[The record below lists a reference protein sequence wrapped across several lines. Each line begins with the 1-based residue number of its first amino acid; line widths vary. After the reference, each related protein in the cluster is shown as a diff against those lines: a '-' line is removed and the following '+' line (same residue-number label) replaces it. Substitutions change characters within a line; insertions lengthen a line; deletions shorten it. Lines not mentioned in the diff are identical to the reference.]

1 MLNNKRAMAINKNSN
16 AYIIIYTVVMV
27 VIVGAL
33 LAILATS
40 LKDRQDAEVLKEQ
53 QFSIM
58 RALGVANEDSD
69 KDEMVALF
77 EDDNKGVTIYA
88 VSGSE
93 AAITEDTDEVF
104 ELLGNRK
111 ALREKE
117 ESLPIFQYGDTYVIP
132 MAGKGLWDDIWGFIA
147 LQKTEDGTNYK
158 VSGIVMDHKGETPGL
173 GAEIATAAVQDK
185 FIGMTLFDAE
195 GNIAVQMLKG
205 GMTNKS
211 AVEGSTVDAIS
222 GGTKTCDGVNKMIKA
237 SIGKY
242 AAFLKA
248 QLGATTPAEVEA
260 PAEDEAPVEG
270 ETPAEETVTEDTVAE
285 DVNVESNNDKEE

>member
-1 MLNNKRAMAINKNSN
+1 MAINKNSN
-16 AYIIIYTVVMV
+16 AYIIIYTIVMV

-33 LAILATS
+33 LAILATW
-40 LKDRQDAEVLKEQ
+40 LKGRQEIEVQKEQ
-53 QFSIM
+53 KFSIM

-77 EDDNKGVTIYA
+77 DDDNKGVTIYA

-117 ESLPIFQYGDTYVIP
+117 ECLPVFQYGDTYVIP

-185 FIGMTLFDAE
+185 FIGMILFDAE

-222 GGTKTCDGVNKMIKA
+222 GGTKTCDGVNKMIED

-242 AAFLKA
+242 ADFLKA
-248 QLGATTPAEVEA
+248 QLGAAPEAESETVTPADA
-260 PAEDEAPVEG
+260 VEG
-270 ETPAEETVTEDTVAE
+270 ETPAEETVTEETVAE
-285 DVNVESNNDKEE
+285 DKMLNLNNDKEE

>member
-40 LKDRQDAEVLKEQ
+40 LKGRQEIEVQKEQ

-222 GGTKTCDGVNKMIKA
+222 GGTKTCDGVNKMIKV

-248 QLGATTPAEVEA
+248 QLGTTTPAEVEA

-270 ETPAEETVTEDTVAE
+270 ETSAEETVTEE
-285 DVNVESNNDKEE
+285 VNVESNNDKEE

>member
-1 MLNNKRAMAINKNSN
+1 MLNNERAMAINKNSN
-16 AYIIIYTVVMV
+16 AYIIIYTIVMV

-33 LAILATS
+33 LAFLATS
-40 LKDRQDAEVLKEQ
+40 LKDRQETEVQKEQ
-53 QFSIM
+53 KFSIM

-77 EDDNKGVTIYA
+77 DDDNKGVTIYA

-117 ESLPIFQYGDTYVIP
+117 ESLPVFQYGDTYVIP

-173 GAEIATAAVQDK
+173 GAEIATTDIQKK
-185 FIGMTLFDAE
+185 FIGKMLFDAE

-205 GMTNKS
+205 GMAHKN

-222 GGTKTCDGVNKMIKA
+222 GGTKTCDGVNKMIVT
-237 SIGKY
+237 SVGKY
-242 AAFLKA
+242 VVFLKA
-248 QLGATTPAEVEA
+248 QLGTTTPAEVEA
-260 PAEDEAPVEG
+260 PAEEDAPVEG
-270 ETPAEETVTEDTVAE
+270 ETPAEETATEE
-285 DVNVESNNDKEE
+285 VNVESNNDMEE

>member
-1 MLNNKRAMAINKNSN
+1 MAINKNSN

-205 GMTNKS
+205 GMAHKS

-222 GGTKTCDGVNKMIKA
+222 GGTKTCDGVNKMIKV

-248 QLGATTPAEVEA
+248 QLGTTTPAEVEA
-260 PAEDEAPVEG
+260 PVEG
-270 ETPAEETVTEDTVAE
+270 ETLAEETATEE
-285 DVNVESNNDKEE
+285 VNVESNNDMEE

>member
-1 MLNNKRAMAINKNSN
+1 MAINKNSN

-40 LKDRQDAEVLKEQ
+40 LKDRQEVEVQKEQ
-53 QFSIM
+53 KFSIM
-58 RALGVANEDSD
+58 RVLGVANEDSD
-69 KDEMVALF
+69 KDQMVELF
-77 EDDNKGVTIYA
+77 KKDVTIAWIEKGEYTPVTGNKAEEKA
-88 VSGSE
+88 VF
-93 AAITEDTDEVF
+93 DR
-104 ELLGNRK
+104 LGNRK
-111 ALREKE
+111 ELREVTDK
-117 ESLPIFQYGDTYVIP
+117 LPIFQQGDTYVIP

-195 GNIAVQMLKG
+195 DNIALQMLKG

-222 GGTKTCDGVNKMIKA
+222 GGTKTCDGVNKMIKD

-248 QLGATTPAEVEA
+248 QLGTTTPADVET

>member
-1 MLNNKRAMAINKNSN
+1 MAINKNSN
-16 AYIIIYTVVMV
+16 AYIIIYTIVMV

-40 LKDRQDAEVLKEQ
+40 LKDRQEIEVRKEQ

-111 ALREKE
+111 ELREKE
-117 ESLPIFQYGDTYVIP
+117 ESLPVFQYGDTYVIP

-158 VSGIVMDHKGETPGL
+158 VSGIVMDHDGETPGL
-173 GAEIATAAVQDK
+173 GAEIATADIQKK
-185 FIGMTLFDAE
+185 FIGKMLFDAE

-222 GGTKTCDGVNKMIKA
+222 GGTKTCDGVNKMIKD

-248 QLGATTPAEVEA
+248 QLGATPEAESETVTPADA
-260 PAEDEAPVEG
+260 VEG
-270 ETPAEETVTEDTVAE
+270 KTPAEETVTEDTVAE
-285 DVNVESNNDKEE
+285 DENVESK

>member
-1 MLNNKRAMAINKNSN
+1 MAINKNSN

-40 LKDRQDAEVLKEQ
+40 LKDRQEIEVQKEQ
-53 QFSIM
+53 KFSIM

-77 EDDNKGVTIYA
+77 DDDNKGVTIYA

-117 ESLPIFQYGDTYVIP
+117 ESLPVFQYGDTYVIP

-173 GAEIATAAVQDK
+173 GAEIATTDIQKK
-185 FIGMTLFDAE
+185 FIGKMLFDAE

-222 GGTKTCDGVNKMIKA
+222 GGTKTCDGVNKMIED

-242 AAFLKA
+242 ADFLKA
-248 QLGATTPAEVEA
+248 QLGATPEAESETVTPADA
-260 PAEDEAPVEG
+260 VEG
-270 ETPAEETVTEDTVAE
+270 ETPAEETVTEETVTE
-285 DVNVESNNDKEE
+285 DENVESK

>member
-1 MLNNKRAMAINKNSN
+1 MAINKNSN

-40 LKDRQDAEVLKEQ
+40 LKGRQEIEVQKEQ

-222 GGTKTCDGVNKMIKA
+222 GGTKTCDGVNKMIKV

-248 QLGATTPAEVEA
+248 QLGTTTPAEVEA

-270 ETPAEETVTEDTVAE
+270 ETSAEETVTEE
-285 DVNVESNNDKEE
+285 VNVESNNDKEE

>member
-33 LAILATS
+33 LAILATW
-40 LKDRQDAEVLKEQ
+40 LKGRQEIEVRKEQ

-77 EDDNKGVTIYA
+77 DDDNKGVTIYA

-173 GAEIATAAVQDK
+173 GAEIATTDVQKK
-185 FIGMTLFDAE
+185 FIDRVLFDAD

-222 GGTKTCDGVNKMIKA
+222 GGTKTCDGVNKMIKD

-270 ETPAEETVTEDTVAE
+270 ETPAEETVAE
-285 DVNVESNNDKEE
+285 DLNVESNNGKEE

>member
-205 GMTNKS
+205 GMAHKS

-222 GGTKTCDGVNKMIKA
+222 GGTKTCDGVNKMIKV

-248 QLGATTPAEVEA
+248 QLGTTTPAEVEA
-260 PAEDEAPVEG
+260 PVEG
-270 ETPAEETVTEDTVAE
+270 ETLAEETATEE
-285 DVNVESNNDKEE
+285 VNVESNNDMEE

>member
-1 MLNNKRAMAINKNSN
+1 MAINKNSN

-40 LKDRQDAEVLKEQ
+40 LKDRQEIEVQKEQ
-53 QFSIM
+53 KFSIM

-77 EDDNKGVTIYA
+77 DDDNKGVTIYA

-117 ESLPIFQYGDTYVIP
+117 ESLPVFQYGDTYVIP

-173 GAEIATAAVQDK
+173 GAEIATVAVQDK
-185 FIGMTLFDAE
+185 FIGMMLFDAE

-222 GGTKTCDGVNKMIKA
+222 GGTKTCDGVNKMIKD

-248 QLGATTPAEVEA
+248 QLGATPEAESETVTHA
-260 PAEDEAPVEG
+260 DAVEG
-270 ETPAEETVTEDTVAE
+270 ETPAEETVTEDTVTE
-285 DVNVESNNDKEE
+285 DEMLNLNKDKEE

>member
-1 MLNNKRAMAINKNSN
+1 MAINKNSN
-16 AYIIIYTVVMV
+16 AYIIIYTIVMV

-40 LKDRQDAEVLKEQ
+40 LKDRQEIEVQKEQ
-53 QFSIM
+53 KFSIM

-77 EDDNKGVTIYA
+77 DDDNKGVTIYA

-117 ESLPIFQYGDTYVIP
+117 ESLPVFQYGDTYVIP

-173 GAEIATAAVQDK
+173 GAEIATVAVQDK
-185 FIGMTLFDAE
+185 FIGMILFDAE

-222 GGTKTCDGVNKMIKA
+222 GGTKTCDGVNKMIED

-248 QLGATTPAEVEA
+248 QLGATPEAESETVTPADA
-260 PAEDEAPVEG
+260 VEG

-285 DVNVESNNDKEE
+285 DEMLNLNKDKEE

>member
-33 LAILATS
+33 LAILATW
-40 LKDRQDAEVLKEQ
+40 LKGRQEIEVQKEQ

-77 EDDNKGVTIYA
+77 DDDNKGVTIYA

-111 ALREKE
+111 ELREKE

-222 GGTKTCDGVNKMIKA
+222 GGTKTCDGVNKMIKD

-242 AAFLKA
+242 ADFLKA
-248 QLGATTPAEVEA
+248 QLGTTTPAEVEA

-285 DVNVESNNDKEE
+285 DENVESNNDKEE

>member
-1 MLNNKRAMAINKNSN
+1 MAINKNSN
-16 AYIIIYTVVMV
+16 AYIIIYTIVMV

-40 LKDRQDAEVLKEQ
+40 LKDRQEIEVQKEQ
-53 QFSIM
+53 KFSIM

-77 EDDNKGVTIYA
+77 DDDNKGVTIYA

-117 ESLPIFQYGDTYVIP
+117 ESLPVFQYGDTYVIP

-173 GAEIATAAVQDK
+173 GAEIATTDIQKK
-185 FIGMTLFDAE
+185 FIGKMLFDAE

-222 GGTKTCDGVNKMIKA
+222 GGTQTCDGVNKMIED

-242 AAFLKA
+242 ADFLKA
-248 QLGATTPAEVEA
+248 QLGATPEAESETVTPADA
-260 PAEDEAPVEG
+260 VEG
-270 ETPAEETVTEDTVAE
+270 ETPAEETVTEDE
-285 DVNVESNNDKEE
+285 NVESK

>member
-1 MLNNKRAMAINKNSN
+1 MAINKNSN
-16 AYIIIYTVVMV
+16 AYIIIYTIVMV

-40 LKDRQDAEVLKEQ
+40 LKDRQEIEVQKEQ
-53 QFSIM
+53 KFSIM

-77 EDDNKGVTIYA
+77 DDDNKGVTIYA

-117 ESLPIFQYGDTYVIP
+117 ESLPVFQYGDTYVIP

-173 GAEIATAAVQDK
+173 GAEIATTDIQKK
-185 FIGMTLFDAE
+185 FIGKMLFDAE

-222 GGTKTCDGVNKMIKA
+222 GGTKTCDGVNKMIED

-242 AAFLKA
+242 ADFLKA
-248 QLGATTPAEVEA
+248 QLGATPEAESETVTPADA
-260 PAEDEAPVEG
+260 VEG
-270 ETPAEETVTEDTVAE
+270 ETPAEETVTEDE
-285 DVNVESNNDKEE
+285 NVESK